1 LISEPPHPVDS
12 ALACDDFDR
21 EEVPERYVAGTL
33 PEEVAAAF
41 EAHYFGCE
49 RCFERSRMLRD
60 VRTALGSQAGAA
72 SGRDRTV
79 RRLAIGLAAAAVLIV
94 TVRVALDRRSDVAPG
109 APVTS
114 AARGDVTLPAPAQS
128 STAASSEL
136 SALSALEAPPY
147 VAPRLRSAET
157 DGRRLFR
164 EAMDAYQRGEYRE
177 AIPALEQSAA
187 VDSEPVATDFFLAVC
202 YLMTG
207 QHDAGVARLRRVID
221 HGESPYL
228 EEARLLLAKAMVRRG
243 ELEGA
248 GRELQTIVA
257 MHGEHGEEA
266 ERLLRALRR

>member
-1 LISEPPHPVDS
+1 MISEPPHPVDS

-60 VRTALGSQAGAA
+60 VRTALGSRAPAVT
-72 SGRDRTV
+72 GRGRTV

-94 TVRVALDRRSDVAPG
+94 AVRVAREPRFGATPG
-109 APVTS
+109 PSATS
-114 AARGDVTLPAPAQS
+114 TASGDVTLPAPPQP

-136 SALSALEAPPY
+136 SALTTLEPPPY
-147 VAPRLRSAET
+147 VAPRLRGAET
-157 DGRRLFR
+157 DARRLFR
-164 EAMDAYQRGEYRE
+164 EAMDAYQRGEYRK

-187 VDSEPVATDFFLAVC
+187 LDAEPVATDFFLGVC

-207 QHDAGVARLRRVID
+207 QHDAGVARLRRLID
-221 HGESPYL
+221 RGESPYL
-228 EEARLLLAKAMVRRG
+228 EEARLLLAKALVRRG
-243 ELEGA
+243 ELESA
-248 GRELQTIVA
+248 GRELQTLVA
-257 MHGEHGEEA
+257 MQGEHREEA
-266 ERLLRALRR
+266 ERLLGALRR